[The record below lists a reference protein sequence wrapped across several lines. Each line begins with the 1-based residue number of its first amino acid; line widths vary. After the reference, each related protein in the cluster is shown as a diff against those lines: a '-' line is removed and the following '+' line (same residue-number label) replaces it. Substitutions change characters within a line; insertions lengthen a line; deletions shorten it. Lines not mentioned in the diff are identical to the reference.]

1 MNEQEIELFRSM
13 LEMLGQA
20 GEASVWIL
28 VAWWGISLLKMIILV
43 GCGLWGVVFVVKTL
57 VMADRECSQISSWC
71 HSLGQCPTPFGR
83 ASAMEEIT
91 RLIHESK
98 GGR

>member
-28 VAWWGISLLKMIILV
+28 IAWWGISLLKMIILV
-43 GCGLWGVVFVVKTL
+43 GGVVGGVVFVIKTL
-57 VMADRECSQISSWC
+57 VMGVSESSRVSGWC
-71 HSLGQCPTPFGR
+71 HLLGESTYSGR
-83 ASAMEEIT
+83 AATMEEIT

-98 GGR
+98 GER